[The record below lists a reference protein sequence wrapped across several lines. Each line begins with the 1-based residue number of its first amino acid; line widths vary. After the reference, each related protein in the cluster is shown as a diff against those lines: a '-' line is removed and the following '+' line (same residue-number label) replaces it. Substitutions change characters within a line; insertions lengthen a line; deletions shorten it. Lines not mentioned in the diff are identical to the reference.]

1 MNWWQGNKLL
11 QVNVTNTY
19 KKAPQKVET
28 SINLQ
33 AKNVAKSCNIDD
45 RVEGLAKAE
54 AFITFKDHYNNFLSH
69 PTCRLLNP
77 CKSELGEISKCI
89 LEEVNN
95 TIKTTLNFNQW
106 KNTNE
111 VVDWVI
117 NIYNKHQC
125 TFIQLDI
132 KDFYPSITEEILEK
146 SLEFAKQYVDITE
159 KNIQSIK
166 HCRKSLLFLND
177 ESWKKKN
184 RGVVLT

>member
-1 MNWWQGNKLL
+1 M
-11 QVNVTNTY
+11 
-19 KKAPQKVET
+19 
-28 SINLQ
+28 
-33 AKNVAKSCNIDD
+33 
-45 RVEGLAKAE
+45 
-54 AFITFKDHYNNFLSH
+54 
-69 PTCRLLNP
+69 
-77 CKSELGEISKCI
+77 
-89 LEEVNN
+89 
-95 TIKTTLNFNQW
+95 NQW

-111 VVDWVI
+111 FIDWFI
-117 NIYNKHQC
+117 NIDNKHQC
-125 TFIQLDI
+125 TFIQLKI

>member
-1 MNWWQGNKLL
+1 M
-11 QVNVTNTY
+11 
-19 KKAPQKVET
+19 
-28 SINLQ
+28 
-33 AKNVAKSCNIDD
+33 
-45 RVEGLAKAE
+45 
-54 AFITFKDHYNNFLSH
+54 
-69 PTCRLLNP
+69 
-77 CKSELGEISKCI
+77 
-89 LEEVNN
+89 
-95 TIKTTLNFNQW
+95 NQW

-111 VVDWVI
+111 VIGWFV
-117 NIYNKHQC
+117 NIDNKHQC
-125 TFIQLDI
+125 IFIQLDI